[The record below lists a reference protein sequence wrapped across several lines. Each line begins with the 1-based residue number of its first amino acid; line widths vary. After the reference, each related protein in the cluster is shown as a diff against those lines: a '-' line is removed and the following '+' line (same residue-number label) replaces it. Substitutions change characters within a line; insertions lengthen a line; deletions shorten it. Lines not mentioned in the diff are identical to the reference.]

1 MESPLLYTPREVQ
14 NILGVTSKT
23 LNKMVK
29 ETDIPVCKF
38 NSRFWRY
45 PRKKFDQWLSD
56 FLENKETNTHP
67 EQK

>member
-1 MESPLLYTPREVQ
+1 MESPLYTPREVQ
-14 NILGVTSKT
+14 KILGVTNKT
-23 LNKMVK
+23 LYRMVK

-45 PRKKFDQWLSD
+45 PREKFDQWLSG
-56 FLENKETNTHP
+56 FLENQETDTHP

>member
-1 MESPLLYTPREVQ
+1 
-14 NILGVTSKT
+14 
-23 LNKMVK
+23 MVK

-45 PRKKFDQWLSD
+45 PREKFDQWLSG
-56 FLENKETNTHP
+56 FLENQETDTHP